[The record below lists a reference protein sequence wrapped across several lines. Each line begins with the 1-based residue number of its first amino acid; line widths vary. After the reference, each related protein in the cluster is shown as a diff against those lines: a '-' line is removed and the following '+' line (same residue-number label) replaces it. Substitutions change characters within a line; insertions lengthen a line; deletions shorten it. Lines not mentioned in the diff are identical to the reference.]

1 MASQAPDDLESVFP
15 RLDSKNY
22 RLASPADAKYN
33 CIAYAAND
41 TSIFWWPTERPTG
54 GYYWPPDA
62 PREVTLK
69 AFKVAFETL
78 GYKECQDGDLEPD
91 LEKIAIYIDRDGTP
105 THAARQLPSGS
116 WVSKL
121 GFDVDIEH
129 THLDAVGGNEG
140 DGYGSVALYMSR
152 PFQNH

>member
-1 MASQAPDDLESVFP
+1 LASRASDDLESVFP
-15 RLDSKNY
+15 QLAADNY
-22 RLASPADAKYN
+22 RLASPADGKYN

-41 TSIFWWPTERPTG
+41 TSIFWWPTKKPTG

-69 AFKVAFETL
+69 AFRIAFETL
-78 GYKECQDGDLEPD
+78 GYEVCQDGSLEPA
-91 LEKIAIYIDRDGTP
+91 LEKIAIYVNNDGVP
-105 THAARQLPSGS
+105 THAARQLSSGS

-129 THLDAVGGNEG
+129 THPDAVGGDEG
-140 DGYGSVALYMSR
+140 DGYGSIALYMARAS
-152 PFQNH
+152 QDL